1 MHSTTSNAELAMGAR
16 AGKLRVVRG
25 DDDGA
30 TLGGKLAKRRR
41 EIAAPCGIKRCRRFV
56 HEEDVW
62 IDRQCS
68 SDRDTLRL
76 SA

>member
-1 MHSTTSNAELAMGAR
+1 MHSTTLNAELAMGAR

-30 TLGGKLAKRRR
+30 TLGGQLAKRGR
-41 EIAAPCGIKRCRRFV
+41 EIAAPCSIKRCRRFV

-62 IDRQCS
+62 IDRQRS
-68 SDRDTLRL
+68 SNRHTLRL
-76 SA
+76 AA